1 MVVVQEKGNRCHCL
15 FITFRIRKYRF
26 FFGSPN
32 YKINH
37 LRPTNSKIGNW
48 IQAEHSCIAKSI
60 NINILH
66 QVRWSHIHRRQQI
79 TSKQRVSPSRP
90 PPRPI
95 LSPRNLRTHASSL
108 LNGRH
113 GRFYHGFGKKGML
126 SLFGGGPLARGL
138 FIPFP
143 VSFNYFQR
151 CSSLCFA
158 VGMGYAIARSLISDR
173 NPFGVL
179 VLVVEF
185 VVYLSGIENAENM
198 CHTGRQPQGGGSAA
212 AY

>member
-1 MVVVQEKGNRCHCL
+1 MVVQEKGNRCHGL

-32 YKINH
+32 YKI
-37 LRPTNSKIGNW
+37 RPTNSKIGNC

-126 SLFGGGPLARGL
+126 SLFGGVRWLVDYSFLSRFPLIISKDA
-138 FIPFP
+138 PA
-143 VSFNYFQR
+143 
-151 CSSLCFA
+151 FA
-158 VGMGYAIARSLISDR
+158 SRSAWVTQSR
-173 NPFGVL
+173 V
-179 VLVVEF
+179 
-185 VVYLSGIENAENM
+185 
-198 CHTGRQPQGGGSAA
+198 H
-212 AY
+212 